1 MLISALVYERE
12 RCRFEMITENLE
24 IKNSE
29 SKSSLSKD
37 QITAAALCA
46 LPKIGPKRLM
56 TLLKHHDPQT
66 AWAVVQGRAKPTEVV
81 AAMLRVEGLT
91 TLLRHRATQDL
102 HDQIERRCKRAGIK
116 ITIFGD
122 ENYPRALIAD
132 LSAPAV
138 LFYFGDLSALN
149 SRRVGMVG
157 TRSATASGRYLASHI
172 AHDLATNDVCVV
184 SGLARG
190 IDAWAHRGALRA
202 LEVNLETRVA
212 QRTDRTSDQR
222 TAQRIGRPV
231 GVVAS
236 GLDVVYPR
244 ENAQL
249 WQDIATHGA
258 LISESAPGSPPEAF
272 RFPLRNRILAA
283 LSEVLVV
290 VESRDTG
297 GSMITVDEAQKRDI
311 AVMAVPGSPRN
322 VASNGT
328 NLLIQQGCLP
338 IIGAQDVLVALG
350 LDHRRAQENIFDSRP
365 RLSAS
370 DQNLVS
376 TMAGSPFTLDDFV
389 NRTNLALTNAAVAL
403 GRLEALGWVI
413 ENSGWWE
420 VIEVRQ
426 SSH

>member
-1 MLISALVYERE
+1 MHTQNS
-12 RCRFEMITENLE
+12 T
-24 IKNSE
+24 IKN
-29 SKSSLSKD
+29 SLSKD
-37 QITAAALCA
+37 QIAAAALCA

-66 AWAVVQGRAKPTEVV
+66 AWAVVQGRAKPNEVV
-81 AAMLRVEGLT
+81 SAMLRVEGLV

-102 HDQIERRCKRAGIK
+102 QDQIEQRCIRAGIN

-132 LSAPAV
+132 LAPPAV
-138 LFYFGDLSALN
+138 LFYFGDLLALN

-157 TRSATASGRYLASHI
+157 TRSATASGRYLASNI

-202 LEVNLETRVA
+202 LESQPAE
-212 QRTDRTSDQR
+212 QI
-222 TAQRIGRPV
+222 IGRPV
-231 GVVAS
+231 AVVAS

-249 WQDIATHGA
+249 WQDIATQGA
-258 LISESAPGSPPEAF
+258 MISESAPGSPPEAF

-297 GSMITVDEAQKRDI
+297 GSMITVDEAQKRD
-311 AVMAVPGSPRN
+311 VTVLAVPGSPRN
-322 VASNGT
+322 IASNGT
-328 NLLIQQGCLP
+328 NQLIQQGCLP

-350 LDHRRAQENIFDSRP
+350 LDNRRAQENIYDPRV
-365 RLSAS
+365 RLSTS

-376 TMAGSPFTLDDFV
+376 MMAGSPFTFDDFV
-389 NRTNLALTNAAVAL
+389 IRSCLATIDAAVAL
-403 GRLEALGWVI
+403 GRLEALGWIV

-426 SSH
+426 PLH

>member
-1 MLISALVYERE
+1 MQSQNSAAKK
-12 RCRFEMITENLE
+12 C
-24 IKNSE
+24 
-29 SKSSLSKD
+29 LSKD
-37 QITAAALCA
+37 QIAAAALCA

-66 AWAVVQGRAKPTEVV
+66 AWAVVQGRAKPNEVV
-81 AAMLRVEGLT
+81 SAMLRVEGLV

-102 HDQIERRCKRAGIK
+102 QDQIEQRCIRSGIN

-132 LSAPAV
+132 LAPPAV

-202 LEVNLETRVA
+202 LESQEAGRLA
-212 QRTDRTSDQR
+212 
-222 TAQRIGRPV
+222 GRPV

-249 WQDIATHGA
+249 WQDIAKQGA

-297 GSMITVDEAQKRDI
+297 GSMITVDEAQKRD
-311 AVMAVPGSPRN
+311 VTVLAVPGSPRN

-328 NLLIQQGCLP
+328 NQLIQQGCLP

-350 LDHRRAQENIFDSRP
+350 LDNRRAPENFYDPRV

-370 DQNLVS
+370 DQQLIS
-376 TMAGSPFTLDDFV
+376 EMAGAPFTLDEFV
-389 NRTNLALTNAAVAL
+389 IRSGLTTIDAAVSL
-403 GRLEALGWVI
+403 GRLEALGWIV

-426 SSH
+426 PLH

>member
-1 MLISALVYERE
+1 L
-12 RCRFEMITENLE
+12 
-24 IKNSE
+24 
-29 SKSSLSKD
+29 
-37 QITAAALCA
+37 Q
-46 LPKIGPKRLM
+46 
-56 TLLKHHDPQT
+56 
-66 AWAVVQGRAKPTEVV
+66 
-81 AAMLRVEGLT
+81 
-91 TLLRHRATQDL
+91 
-102 HDQIERRCKRAGIK
+102 DQIEQRCIRAGIK

-132 LSAPAV
+132 LAPPAV
-138 LFYFGDLSALN
+138 LFYFGDLSVLN
-149 SRRVGMVG
+149 NRRVGMVG

-202 LEVNLETRVA
+202 LESQTV
-212 QRTDRTSDQR
+212 DRPADRPASR
-222 TAQRIGRPV
+222 PASRPVGRPV

-236 GLDVVYPR
+236 GLDVIYPR

-249 WQDIATHGA
+249 WQDIATQGA

-297 GSMITVDEAQKRDI
+297 GSMITVDEAQKRD
-311 AVMAVPGSPRN
+311 VTVLAVPGSPRN

-328 NLLIQQGCLP
+328 NQLIQQGCLP

-350 LDHRRAQENIFDSRP
+350 LDNRRAQESIYDPRV

-370 DQNLVS
+370 DQSLIS
-376 TMAGSPFTLDDFV
+376 MMSGSPFTFDDFV
-389 NRTNLALTNAAVAL
+389 IRSCLATIDAAVSL
-403 GRLEALGWVI
+403 GRLEALGWII

-426 SSH
+426 PLH

>member
-1 MLISALVYERE
+1 MHSQNS
-12 RCRFEMITENLE
+12 T
-24 IKNSE
+24 IKN
-29 SKSSLSKD
+29 SLSKD
-37 QITAAALCA
+37 QIAAAALCA

-66 AWAVVQGRAKPTEVV
+66 AWAVVQGRAKPNEVV
-81 AAMLRVEGLT
+81 SAMLRVEGLV

-102 HDQIERRCKRAGIK
+102 QDQIEQRCIRAGIN

-132 LSAPAV
+132 LAPPAV
-138 LFYFGDLSALN
+138 LFYFGDLLALN
-149 SRRVGMVG
+149 SRRVGIVG

-172 AHDLATNDVCVV
+172 AYDLATNDVCVV

-202 LEVNLETRVA
+202 LESQPAE
-212 QRTDRTSDQR
+212 QI
-222 TAQRIGRPV
+222 IGRPV
-231 GVVAS
+231 AVVAS

-249 WQDIATHGA
+249 WQDIAKQGA
-258 LISESAPGSPPEAF
+258 MISESAPGSPPEAF

-297 GSMITVDEAQKRDI
+297 GSMITVDEAQKRD
-311 AVMAVPGSPRN
+311 VTVLAVPGSPRN
-322 VASNGT
+322 IASNGT
-328 NLLIQQGCLP
+328 NQLIQQGCLP

-350 LDHRRAQENIFDSRP
+350 LDNRRAQENIYDPRV
-365 RLSAS
+365 RLSTS
-370 DQNLVS
+370 DQSLISV
-376 TMAGSPFTLDDFV
+376 MVGSPFTFDDFV
-389 NRTNLALTNAAVAL
+389 IRSCLATIDAAVAL
-403 GRLEALGWVI
+403 GRLEALGWIV

-426 SSH
+426 PLH

>member
-1 MLISALVYERE
+1 MHTQNS
-12 RCRFEMITENLE
+12 T
-24 IKNSE
+24 IKN
-29 SKSSLSKD
+29 SLSKD
-37 QITAAALCA
+37 QIAAAALCA

-66 AWAVVQGRAKPTEVV
+66 AWAVVQGRAKPNEVV
-81 AAMLRVEGLT
+81 SAMLRVEGLV
-91 TLLRHRATQDL
+91 TLLRHRATKDL
-102 HDQIERRCKRAGIK
+102 QDQIEQRCIRAGIN

-132 LSAPAV
+132 LAPPAV
-138 LFYFGDLSALN
+138 LFYFGDLLALN

-157 TRSATASGRYLASHI
+157 TRSATASGRYLASNI

-202 LEVNLETRVA
+202 LESQPAE
-212 QRTDRTSDQR
+212 QI
-222 TAQRIGRPV
+222 IGRPV
-231 GVVAS
+231 AVVAS

-249 WQDIATHGA
+249 WQDIAKQGA
-258 LISESAPGSPPEAF
+258 MISESAPGSPPEAF

-297 GSMITVDEAQKRDI
+297 GSMITVDEAQKRD
-311 AVMAVPGSPRN
+311 VTVLAVPGSPRN
-322 VASNGT
+322 IASNGT
-328 NLLIQQGCLP
+328 NQLIQQGCLP

-350 LDHRRAQENIFDSRP
+350 LDNRRAQENIYDPRV
-365 RLSAS
+365 RLSTS

-376 TMAGSPFTLDDFV
+376 MMAGSPFTFDDFV
-389 NRTNLALTNAAVAL
+389 IRSCLATIDAAVAL
-403 GRLEALGWVI
+403 GRLEALGWIV

-426 SSH
+426 PLH

>member
-1 MLISALVYERE
+1 MHSVNSA
-12 RCRFEMITENLE
+12 F
-24 IKNSE
+24 KNC
-29 SKSSLSKD
+29 LSKD
-37 QITAAALCA
+37 QIAAAALCA

-66 AWAVVQGRAKPTEVV
+66 AWAVVQGRAKPNEVV
-81 AAMLRVEGLT
+81 EAMLRVEGLV

-102 HDQIERRCKRAGIK
+102 QDQIEKRCIRAGINV
-116 ITIFGD
+116 TIFGD

-132 LSAPAV
+132 LAPPAV

-149 SRRVGMVG
+149 NRRVGMVG

-202 LEVNLETRVA
+202 LES
-212 QRTDRTSDQR
+212 RTISPLTSRPAGRPAEQ
-222 TAQRIGRPV
+222 TLGRPV

-249 WQDIATHGA
+249 WQDIATQGA

-297 GSMITVDEAQKRDI
+297 GSMITVDEAQKRD
-311 AVMAVPGSPRN
+311 VTVLAVPGSPRN
-322 VASNGT
+322 IASNGT
-328 NLLIQQGCLP
+328 NQLIQQGCLP

-350 LDHRRAQENIFDSRP
+350 LDNRRAQENIYDPRV
-365 RLSAS
+365 RLSTS
-370 DQNLVS
+370 DQSLIS
-376 TMAGSPFTLDDFV
+376 MMAGSPFTFDDFV
-389 NRTNLALTNAAVAL
+389 IRSDLATIDAAVAL
-403 GRLEALGWVI
+403 GRLEALGWIVG
-413 ENSGWWE
+413 NSGWWE

-426 SSH
+426 PLH

>member
-1 MLISALVYERE
+1 ML
-12 RCRFEMITENLE
+12 TENLE
-24 IKNSE
+24 LKNSE

-66 AWAVVQGRAKPTEVV
+66 AWAVVQGRAKPNEVV
-81 AAMLRVEGLT
+81 AAMLRVENLV
-91 TLLRHRATQDL
+91 TLLKHRATQDL
-102 HDQIERRCKRAGIK
+102 QDQIERRCIKAGIK

-132 LSAPAV
+132 LAPPAV

-149 SRRVGMVG
+149 NRRVGMVG

-172 AHDLATNDVCVV
+172 AYDLATNDVCVV

-202 LEVNLETRVA
+202 LESRLA
-212 QRTDRTSDQR
+212 DRLADR
-222 TAQRIGRPV
+222 LVGRPV

-297 GSMITVDEAQKRDI
+297 GSMITVDEAQKRD
-311 AVMAVPGSPRN
+311 VTVLAVPGSPRN

-328 NLLIQQGCLP
+328 NQLIQQGCLP

-350 LDHRRAQENIFDSRP
+350 LDNRRAQENIYDPRV
-365 RLSAS
+365 RLSTS

-376 TMAGSPFTLDDFV
+376 MMAGAPFTLDNFV
-389 NRTNLALTNAAVAL
+389 IRSDLATIDAAVSL
-403 GRLEALGWVI
+403 GRLEALGWVV

-420 VIEVRQ
+420 VIDVRQ
-426 SSH
+426 PLH